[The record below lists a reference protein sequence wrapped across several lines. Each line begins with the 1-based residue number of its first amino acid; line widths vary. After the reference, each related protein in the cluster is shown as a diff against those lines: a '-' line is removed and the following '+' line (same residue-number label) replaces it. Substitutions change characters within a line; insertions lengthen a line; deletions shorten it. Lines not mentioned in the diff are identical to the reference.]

1 LNRDTGKHAKENI
14 TSKRE
19 QEIMEAAVKV
29 FSKKGFSGATT
40 REIAAEAGVA
50 EGTIFRYFKTKKDI
64 LFSLAGPFIV
74 ESLANVMDEVKGET
88 DEVVLKAI
96 LKNRLNLVKNNIDLI
111 RLIFTEAQFH
121 HEIRE
126 QFIENVAMKAAGM
139 LERFISERIWEGEYK
154 EIKPQIASR
163 ALVGMA
169 IIFVM
174 WKDFLMGNKYI
185 QFNDEEVID
194 NIIDIFL
201 YGIKKNRMK
210 GEL

>member
-1 LNRDTGKHAKENI
+1 MNRDTGKHAKENI

>member
-1 LNRDTGKHAKENI
+1 MNRDTGKHAKENL

-64 LFSLAGPFIV
+64 LLSLAGPFIV